1 MPQISEDNS
10 EIISTIY
17 WKEEKKEKTKLYC
30 ITDG

>member
-17 WKEEKKEKTKLYC
+17 WKEKKTEKNKLYC
-30 ITDG
+30 DTDG